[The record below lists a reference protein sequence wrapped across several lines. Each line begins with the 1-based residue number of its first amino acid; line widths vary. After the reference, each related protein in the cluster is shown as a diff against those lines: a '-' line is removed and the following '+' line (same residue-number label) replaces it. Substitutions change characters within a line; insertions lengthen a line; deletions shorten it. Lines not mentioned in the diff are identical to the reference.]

1 MNGIFAMNG
10 PMNGLM
16 NGPMNGNFQLPKWE
30 DTRLVTMT
38 LVFPYRT
45 GPERVAYCMTLANG
59 VDEAFQRAREHY
71 GDFVTLNAWG
81 CRRLPLDSALLGGGF
96 FLRGERDAEH
106 EYSLKNIRQLKGIYK
121 PRRSRGKLSRL
132 V

>member
-1 MNGIFAMNG
+1 MSQ
-10 PMNGLM
+10 
-16 NGPMNGNFQLPKWE
+16 FQRQTLSPFPKWD
-30 DTRLVTMT
+30 DTRLVSMT
-38 LVFPYRT
+38 VVFTYRT
-45 GPERVAYCMTLANG
+45 GPERIAYCMTLANG

-81 CRRLPLDSALLGGGF
+81 CRRLPLDSALIGGGF

-121 PRRSRGKLSRL
+121 PRRSSQKAK
-132 V
+132 